1 MLYNTVVRPPH
12 GDTSPEGSVNGVG
25 STGIPDWQRRDW
37 DDYDFS
43 PGEGD
48 CVGGGGGPGA
58 VCAGLK
64 LCCAIFHCPVPA
76 AGDVPGMTVEEAIE
90 VLHTTYYISCHTSCY
105 VTYMT
110 CYVV

>member
-1 MLYNTVVRPPH
+1 LAAAGLLPN
-12 GDTSPEGSVNGVG
+12 
-25 STGIPDWQRRDW
+25 WQQR

-48 CVGGGGGPGA
+48 CAGGGGGPGA
-58 VCAGLK
+58 GGASL
-64 LCCAIFHCPVPA
+64 LLLLRDLPLPS
-76 AGDVPGMTVEEAIE
+76 GDVPGMTDEEAIE
-90 VLHTTYYISCHTSCY
+90 VLHTTHYLSCHTSYY